1 MGMDIFSILELFGG
15 VGLFL
20 YGMNLMGSSLEKLA
34 GSGLERILEKLTTSK
49 KKGVGALKGFGLG
62 TGVTAIIQSSAATT
76 IMLIGFVNAGIMK
89 VAQATPVV
97 FGANVG
103 STVTAQILR
112 LGDLG
117 SDNIVLQILKPSG
130 FAPILVAIGAFIL
143 LFGKKKKPKD
153 VAGIL
158 VGLGVLFYGM
168 NMMEKVFEPLKESA
182 TFQQF
187 FTSFSNPI
195 IGVLT
200 GLLITAIIQSSS
212 ASVGILQALSA
223 TGTVTYAIAVPI
235 IIGQNIGKITPIV
248 LGAIGANKKAKRV
261 SISYIFLNIF
271 GAIIFLAVIYGL
283 YYTVGLPIMGQV
295 VNRGDIANFHLLFNL
310 LSSVCILPFVKFFDE
325 FTKRL
330 VKDTDENSAD
340 TELEKLDDLLLNTP
354 AVALDQCR
362 SIMNKMGDAILEN
375 YRLGTD
381 MIYEYDETK
390 FPIMEENESFI
401 DKCETK
407 LSQFIVRINQR
418 RLSEED
424 RRIISEILNSIND
437 FERIGDHCMSIAY
450 IAKDKNEKQIH
461 FSPDGHRET
470 VTIVKAV
477 EYTIETMMKAFQEND
492 ASLAVRI
499 EPLSESI
506 DKLKEIIK
514 AHHVERLQTGDCSIE
529 GGVSL
534 LDLITSFER
543 ISSHCSNVALHVI
556 KRVGGDRN
564 FDEMHGHVNDSSS
577 EEYQALYH
585 YYEMKFIE
593 PILYQKETAEVAEVE
608 KPEELHATVTEEVD
622 REIAEVEAKIPEESR
637 VKAAEPA
644 VKTPEVKKPTEKT
657 SSKDKSVE
665 KAASKENKEKNSQ
678 KKDKDGKKSGQA
690 KKDNKKKK

>member
-657 SSKDKSVE
+657 SAKDKSVE